1 MRLLVKVDDSVPRF
15 DCDEC
20 CKCTSKIAKS
30 LCKFKNRGCCF
41 YYPKFN
47 LVDLQRMSKHST
59 GRSVLKRI
67 IEKNTKI
74 FNYYIQVIGYFD
86 ENGYN
91 NFKNLNNNTSKKD
104 AYEPDD
110 NSIYFKACPF
120 VIDGTGC
127 SIPHQYRT
135 PICNFFLCKE
145 VKNRINSKKLLY
157 AYEEASRA
165 YYRYYEWE
173 NQNLIELLEEKGLT
187 LKDNFDEVID
197 FLSEI
202 ESYEYE
208 FPSLQDFYKDA

>member
-1 MRLLVKVDDSVPRF
+1 MIVFQDLIAMNAVNVQ
-15 DCDEC
+15 
-20 CKCTSKIAKS
+20 AKS
-30 LCKFKNRGCCF
+30 LKV
-41 YYPKFN
+41 YVN
-47 LVDLQRMSKHST
+47 LKTEGVVFIILNLIQQIYKECLKHST

-91 NFKNLNNNTSKKD
+91 NFKNLNDNTSKKD

-145 VKNRINSKKLLY
+145 VKNKIKSKKLLND
-157 AYEEASRA
+157 YEEASRA

-173 NQNLIELLEEKGLT
+173 NQNLIELLEEKGPT
-187 LKDNFDEVID
+187 LKDNFNEVID
-197 FLSEI
+197 FLSKI

-208 FPSLQDFYKDA
+208 FPSLQDFYKEA